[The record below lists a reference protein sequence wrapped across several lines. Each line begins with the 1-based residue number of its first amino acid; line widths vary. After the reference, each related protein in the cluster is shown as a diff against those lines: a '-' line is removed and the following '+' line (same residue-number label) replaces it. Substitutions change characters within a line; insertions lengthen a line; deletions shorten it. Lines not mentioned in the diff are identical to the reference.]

1 MAFFDMLSQRRMLSM
16 KKRLF
21 RTAILTLCLCLAG
34 LWCLPALAED
44 SFTIDIDLLDMDR
57 LNRDDYVARELSSPA
72 QGVRVVKYISDSSEL
87 AAPVRLTI
95 KQMDTGTLL
104 FDKDYGF
111 ESHTFDSGV
120 IYLPYTGERTT
131 PYLVTLEVGS
141 YIYAMPFM
149 HQPRQREAAA
159 ENGSGGWADDS
170 FWSDGWEDQAWN
182 DGGWDDGW
190 DSDAPGWE

>member
-1 MAFFDMLSQRRMLSM
+1 MLSM

-21 RTAILTLCLCLAG
+21 RTAIVTLCLCLISA
-34 LWCLPALAED
+34 WCLPALAED

-57 LNRDDYVARELSSPA
+57 LNRDDYVARELSSSA

-87 AAPVRLTI
+87 AAPVRLTL
-95 KQMDTGTLL
+95 KQMDTGKLL
-104 FDKDYGF
+104 FDKNYGF
-111 ESHTFDSGV
+111 ASHTFDSGV

-149 HQPRQREAAA
+149 HQPHVTEST
-159 ENGSGGWADDS
+159 ESGGWADD
-170 FWSDGWEDQAWN
+170 N
-182 DGGWDDGW
+182 GWDDGW
-190 DSDAPGWE
+190 ASDAPGWE